1 MVARRY
7 GIYLRVFTSISH
19 SFTALTRSISMW
31 TLEDKFHISKRPCI
45 TLFRRFWRF
54 SEDFRPLSEDF
65 QRFSKIVPKAR
76 QTSPNIFPEFLK
88 IPEDVRRLPKTFDE
102 DRKMFRWYTN
112 EFKYNLRDKL
122 DISEIID
129 IFTCEDVVSL
139 LSICYHS
146 VYHWLLYNKYS
157 FLIDAVLEVA
167 ILLSWRH
174 SAITGHA
181 GKIERAS

>member
-1 MVARRY
+1 M
-7 GIYLRVFTSISH
+7 
-19 SFTALTRSISMW
+19 TAQ
-31 TLEDKFHISKRPCI
+31 EPI
-45 TLFRRFWRF
+45 TCDGVIWWFF
-54 SEDFRPLSEDF
+54 EDFRPLSEDF

-174 SAITGHA
+174 SAITVHA
-181 GKIERAS
+181 GKIERASWARISCPKANNESGNKSYCYPWG